1 MQKRDHNILSH
12 IKREISLATRVKK
25 DKSKYSRKMKH
36 KRTMTT

>member
-12 IKREISLATRVKK
+12 IKREISIATRVK

-36 KRTMTT
+36 KNAMTT